1 MNKPKAPKETEASK
15 WLARISLDA
24 MDRYE
29 KKYYPQEKAFVQ
41 DVAASQ
47 KGLQQEAVGDAGA
60 STEMAFG
67 REQPGVALGMAQRGV
82 DPSSG
87 RGMATMTGMQQDKG
101 QSKGLGMADARQ
113 GANSTY
119 YTNLAKMVNTG
130 KGQQAGAI
138 RGASAV
144 ADAANRQSIL
154 DARAAAAARNARN
167 QFAGT
172 VGGIGVGYGLDQIN
186 RMPQA
191 YNPNS
196 NWLSRGPYNADV
208 TPSFDHSG
216 LQGVETL
223 TDVPRF

>member
-15 WLARISLDA
+15 WLAKISLDA

-29 KKYYPQEKAFVQ
+29 KQYYPVEQQFAR
-41 DVAASQ
+41 DVAGSQ
-47 KGLQQEAVGDAGA
+47 GALQKEVVGDAAA
-60 STEMAFG
+60 STEMAFA
-67 REQPGVALGMAQRGV
+67 REQPQLALGMAQKGV

-87 RGMATMTGMQQDKG
+87 RGLSAMTGMQQDKG

-113 GANSTY
+113 GADTNY
-119 YTNLAKMVNTG
+119 YSNLMKMVQTG
-130 KGQQAGAI
+130 KGQQAGVLQ
-138 RGASAV
+138 GAGVV

-154 DARAAAAARNARN
+154 DARASQAARNARN

-172 VGGIGVGYGLDQIN
+172 VAGIGVGYGLDQIN

-191 YNPNS
+191 YDPNN
-196 NWLSRGPYNADV
+196 NWLTRGPYNSNP

-223 TDVPRF
+223 TDAPRF